1 MTAWCWRGVTRAL
14 ATHSWFALNPSTRV
28 QCFRSNVSDHY
39 PIVIK
44 PEGIV
49 GRLCK
54 PFRFEHMWLKE
65 RGCGDIVKAAWVTP
79 LPLSTSLSV
88 HEKIKLCGDKLMEWS
103 KRSFGSMKK

>member
-28 QCFRSNVSDHY
+28 QCFRSNVSNHY

-54 PFRFEHMWLKE
+54 PFRFEHMAKGTWL
-65 RGCGDIVKAAWVTP
+65 RRHSQGGVGDSS
-79 LPLSTSLSV
+79 STLNLSV
-88 HEKIKLCGDKLMEWS
+88 S
-103 KRSFGSMKK
+103 A